1 MATALL
7 RLAALTGVVALLL
20 PGTAEARVLLSL
32 DDFCAVGGNIADDTQ
47 VRTYMRQYTSTFLK
61 LTSSDMTLSV
71 WLCCPGSRGRM
82 EGGLRR
88 QQRLRRHHVPA
99 GKSYQIWPVT
109 LAGPCRDEIMLFV
122 RPFHPSPPPRAFL
135 LSAMHLRVSAH
146 RVFGL
151 CPGAMVQ
158 VSGNIIVP
166 ECLEDWDRSD
176 GGKWLQFFQVEDLM
190 VSGGD
195 VIDGRVQ
202 EWWAQA
208 CKGKKH
214 LNDKVQLLSLSKAD
228 EQMYYVCITQ
238 VMTGLFCRNR
248 FSAALHSQD
257 APKAL
262 HFEEC
267 HGVRVQ
273 GVTLQNGQQ
282 HHLTFTRCTNA
293 RASFL
298 RVASPESSPD
308 TDGIR
313 LVNSISVHINDIHI
327 ATGGACV
334 SMAGNCTDVRLRYI
348 SCGPG
353 NGISIGSIG
362 ETPVADRLEKI
373 EVDTMFIANTTNGLL
388 IKTWQDGCGY
398 ARKVKFANVVM
409 KNVSDPI
416 IIDQYRSE
424 HPIPCGSTA
433 KRAVTFSCSDV
444 VPCRQV
450 SLKDVNLKRLSG
462 RGASAYCRSASG
474 KAAGVV
480 VPESCLAGARAA
492 GDEDE

>member
-1 MATALL
+1 MATAMALL
-7 RLAALTGVVALLL
+7 RLAALAGAVALLL
-20 PGTAEARVLLSL
+20 PGAAEARILLSL
-32 DDFCAVGGNIADDTQ
+32 DDFGAVGDGTADDTQ
-47 VRTYMRQYTSTFLK
+47 ALVDAWTAACASTNGH
-61 LTSSDMTLSV
+61 V
-71 WLCCPGSRGRM
+71 VI
-82 EGGLRR
+82 
-88 QQRLRRHHVPA
+88 HVPA
-99 GKSYQIWPVT
+99 GRSYQIWPVT
-109 LAGPCRDEIMLFV
+109 LAGPCRDEIMIF
-122 RPFHPSPPPRAFL
+122 
-135 LSAMHLRVSAH
+135 
-146 RVFGL
+146 
-151 CPGAMVQ
+151 
-158 VSGNIIVP
+158 VSGNIIAP
-166 ECLEDWDRSD
+166 DSPEDWERRD
-176 GGKWLQFFQVEDLM
+176 GGKWLHFFQVQDLT
-190 VSGGD
+190 VSGGG
-195 VIDGRVQ
+195 VIDGRGQ

-208 CKGKKH
+208 CKGRH
-214 LNDKVQLLSLSKAD
+214 RNDKHCTAP
-228 EQMYYVCITQ
+228 E
-238 VMTGLFCRNR
+238 
-248 FSAALHSQD
+248 

-282 HHLTFTRCTNA
+282 QHLTFTRCSNA

-298 RVASPESSPD
+298 RVASPESSPG
-308 TDGIR
+308 TDGIH
-313 LVNSISVHINDIHI
+313 LVNSISVHVNDIHI

-334 SMAGNCTDVRLRYI
+334 SMVGNCTDVRLRYI

-373 EVDTMFIANTTNGLL
+373 EVDTMFIANTSNGLL

-433 KRAVTFSCSDV
+433 ATRTVAVEKIDYVNIAGTSASKRAVTFSCSDV

-492 GDEDE
+492 GVEEQ

>member
-1 MATALL
+1 MATTMAMALL
-7 RLAALTGVVALLL
+7 RLALLAGAVALLL
-20 PGTAEARVLLSL
+20 PGAAEARILLSL
-32 DDFCAVGGNIADDTQ
+32 DDFGAVGDGIADDTQ
-47 VRTYMRQYTSTFLK
+47 ALVDAWTAACASTNGH
-61 LTSSDMTLSV
+61 V
-71 WLCCPGSRGRM
+71 VI
-82 EGGLRR
+82 
-88 QQRLRRHHVPA
+88 HVPA
-99 GKSYQIWPVT
+99 GRSYQIWPVT
-109 LAGPCRDEIMLFV
+109 LAGPCRDEIMIFV
-122 RPFHPSPPPRAFL
+122 RPFLPSCRRVRFSCPACT
-135 LSAMHLRVSAH
+135 HLRVVAH
-146 RVFGL
+146 RVLVL
-151 CPGAMVQ
+151 CPCPAGQ
-158 VSGNIIVP
+158 VSGNIIAP
-166 ECLEDWDRSD
+166 DSPEDWERRD
-176 GGKWLQFFQVEDLM
+176 GGRWLHFFQVQDLT
-190 VSGGD
+190 VSGGG
-195 VIDGRVQ
+195 VIDGRGQ

-208 CKGKKH
+208 CKGRH
-214 LNDKVQLLSLSKAD
+214 RNDKHCTAP
-228 EQMYYVCITQ
+228 
-238 VMTGLFCRNR
+238 
-248 FSAALHSQD
+248 D

-282 HHLTFTRCTNA
+282 HHLTFTRCSNA

-298 RVASPESSPD
+298 RVASPESSPG
-308 TDGIR
+308 TDGIH
-313 LVNSISVHINDIHI
+313 LVNSISVHVNDIHI

-334 SMAGNCTDVRLRYI
+334 SMVGNCTDVRLRYV

-373 EVDTMFIANTTNGLL
+373 EVDTMFIANTSNGLL
-388 IKTWQDGCGY
+388 IKTWQDSCGY

-433 KRAVTFSCSDV
+433 ATRTVAVEKIDYVNIAGTSASKRAVTFSCSDV

-492 GDEDE
+492 GDEEE

>member
-1 MATALL
+1 MATAMALL
-7 RLAALTGVVALLL
+7 RLAVLAGAVALLL
-20 PGTAEARVLLSL
+20 PAVAEARILLSL
-32 DDFCAVGGNIADDTQ
+32 DDFGAVGDGIADDTQ
-47 VRTYMRQYTSTFLK
+47 ALVDAWTAACASTNGH
-61 LTSSDMTLSV
+61 V
-71 WLCCPGSRGRM
+71 VI
-82 EGGLRR
+82 
-88 QQRLRRHHVPA
+88 HVPA
-99 GKSYQIWPVT
+99 GRSYQIWPVT
-109 LAGPCRDEIMLFV
+109 LAGPCRDEIMIF
-122 RPFHPSPPPRAFL
+122 
-135 LSAMHLRVSAH
+135 
-146 RVFGL
+146 
-151 CPGAMVQ
+151 
-158 VSGNIIVP
+158 VSGNIIAP
-166 ECLEDWDRSD
+166 DSPEDWERRD
-176 GGKWLQFFQVEDLM
+176 GGKWLHFFQVQDLT
-190 VSGGD
+190 VSGGG
-195 VIDGRVQ
+195 VIDGRGQ

-208 CKGKKH
+208 CKGRH
-214 LNDKVQLLSLSKAD
+214 RNDKHCTAP
-228 EQMYYVCITQ
+228 
-238 VMTGLFCRNR
+238 
-248 FSAALHSQD
+248 D

-282 HHLTFTRCTNA
+282 HHLTFTRCSNA

-298 RVASPESSPD
+298 RVASPESSPG
-308 TDGIR
+308 TDGIH
-313 LVNSISVHINDIHI
+313 LVNSISVHVNDVHI

-334 SMAGNCTDVRLRYI
+334 SMVGNCTDVRLRYV

-373 EVDTMFIANTTNGLL
+373 EVDTMFIANTSNGLL

-424 HPIPCGSTA
+424 HPTPCGSTA
-433 KRAVTFSCSDV
+433 ATRTVAVEKIDYVNIAGTSASKRAVTFSCSDV

-480 VPESCLAGARAA
+480 VPESCLDGTRGAA
-492 GDEDE
+492 GDEEE

>member
-1 MATALL
+1 MDGGLCQHQRPRGHPRPRRQVVPDLAGDARRALQGRDHDL
-7 RLAALTGVVALLL
+7 RLREHHRAGQPGGLGAARRRQVAALL
-20 PGTAEARVLLSL
+20 PGAGPDGE
-32 DDFCAVGGNIADDTQ
+32 
-47 VRTYMRQYTSTFLK
+47 
-61 LTSSDMTLSV
+61 
-71 WLCCPGSRGRM
+71 
-82 EGGLRR
+82 RR
-88 QQRLRRHHVPA
+88 RRH
-99 GKSYQIWPVT
+99 
-109 LAGPCRDEIMLFV
+109 R
-122 RPFHPSPPPRAFL
+122 RPRAGVVG
-135 LSAMHLRVSAH
+135 A
-146 RVFGL
+146 GL
-151 CPGAMVQ
+151 QGEAPQRQGMRMNHCTA
-158 VSGNIIVP
+158 P
-166 ECLEDWDRSD
+166 E
-176 GGKWLQFFQVEDLM
+176 
-190 VSGGD
+190 
-195 VIDGRVQ
+195 
-202 EWWAQA
+202 
-208 CKGKKH
+208 
-214 LNDKVQLLSLSKAD
+214 
-228 EQMYYVCITQ
+228 
-238 VMTGLFCRNR
+238 
-248 FSAALHSQD
+248 

-282 HHLTFTRCTNA
+282 QHLTFTRCSNA

-298 RVASPESSPD
+298 RVASPESSPG
-308 TDGIR
+308 TDGIH
-313 LVNSISVHINDIHI
+313 LVNSISIHVNDIHI

-334 SMAGNCTDVRLRYI
+334 SMVGNCTDVRLRYI

-373 EVDTMFIANTTNGLL
+373 EVDTMFIANTSNGLL

-433 KRAVTFSCSDV
+433 ATRTVAVEKIDYVNIAGTSASKRAVTFSCSDV

-492 GDEDE
+492 GVEEQ

>member
-1 MATALL
+1 MATAMALL
-7 RLAALTGVVALLL
+7 RLAALAGAVALLL
-20 PGTAEARVLLSL
+20 PGAAEARILLSL
-32 DDFCAVGGNIADDTQ
+32 DDFGAVGDGIADDTQ
-47 VRTYMRQYTSTFLK
+47 ALVDAWTAACASTNGH
-61 LTSSDMTLSV
+61 V
-71 WLCCPGSRGRM
+71 VI
-82 EGGLRR
+82 
-88 QQRLRRHHVPA
+88 HVPA
-99 GKSYQIWPVT
+99 GRSYQIWPVT
-109 LAGPCRDEIMLFV
+109 LAGPCRDEIMIF
-122 RPFHPSPPPRAFL
+122 
-135 LSAMHLRVSAH
+135 
-146 RVFGL
+146 
-151 CPGAMVQ
+151 
-158 VSGNIIVP
+158 VSGNIIAP
-166 ECLEDWDRSD
+166 DSPEDWERRD
-176 GGKWLQFFQVEDLM
+176 GGKWLHFFQVQDLT
-190 VSGGD
+190 VSGGG
-195 VIDGRVQ
+195 VIDGRGQ

-208 CKGKKH
+208 CKGRH
-214 LNDKVQLLSLSKAD
+214 RNDKHCTAP
-228 EQMYYVCITQ
+228 E
-238 VMTGLFCRNR
+238 
-248 FSAALHSQD
+248 

-282 HHLTFTRCTNA
+282 QHLTFTRCSNA

-298 RVASPESSPD
+298 RVASPESSPG
-308 TDGIR
+308 TDGIH
-313 LVNSISVHINDIHI
+313 LVNSISIHVNDIHI

-334 SMAGNCTDVRLRYI
+334 SMVGNCTDVRLRYI

-373 EVDTMFIANTTNGLL
+373 EVDTMFIANTSNGLL

-433 KRAVTFSCSDV
+433 ATRTVAVEKIDYVNIAGTSASKRAVTFSCSDV

-492 GDEDE
+492 GVEEQ

>member
-1 MATALL
+1 MLRVTPSPARHLKSEQRAPAPPSSAWPPPPVLSSRCASSNAPPARDSQRQQPLAWRGPPRAANPPITRCMATATALL
-7 RLAALTGVVALLL
+7 RLAALAGAVALLL
-20 PGTAEARVLLSL
+20 PGAAEARVLLSL
-32 DDFCAVGGNIADDTQ
+32 DDFGAVGDGIADDTQ
-47 VRTYMRQYTSTFLK
+47 ALVDAWKVACADSNGH
-61 LTSSDMTLSV
+61 V
-71 WLCCPGSRGRM
+71 VI
-82 EGGLRR
+82 
-88 QQRLRRHHVPA
+88 HVPA

-122 RPFHPSPPPRAFL
+122 
-135 LSAMHLRVSAH
+135 
-146 RVFGL
+146 
-151 CPGAMVQ
+151 
-158 VSGNIIVP
+158 SGNIIAP
-166 ECLEDWDRSD
+166 ESPEDWDRSD
-176 GGKWLQFFQVEDLM
+176 GGKWLHFFQVQDLT
-190 VSGGD
+190 VSGGG
-195 VIDGRVQ
+195 VIDGRGQ

-214 LNDKVQLLSLSKAD
+214 RNDKHCTA
-228 EQMYYVCITQ
+228 
-238 VMTGLFCRNR
+238 
-248 FSAALHSQD
+248 QD

-433 KRAVTFSCSDV
+433 ATRTVAVEKIDYVNIAGTSASKRAVTFSCSDV

>member
-1 MATALL
+1 MATAMALL
-7 RLAALTGVVALLL
+7 RLAALAGAVALLL
-20 PGTAEARVLLSL
+20 PGAAEARILLSL
-32 DDFCAVGGNIADDTQ
+32 DDFGAVGDGIADDTQ
-47 VRTYMRQYTSTFLK
+47 ALVDAWTAACASTNGH
-61 LTSSDMTLSV
+61 V
-71 WLCCPGSRGRM
+71 VI
-82 EGGLRR
+82 
-88 QQRLRRHHVPA
+88 HVPA
-99 GKSYQIWPVT
+99 GRSYQIWPVT
-109 LAGPCRDEIMLFV
+109 LAGPCRDEIMIF
-122 RPFHPSPPPRAFL
+122 
-135 LSAMHLRVSAH
+135 
-146 RVFGL
+146 
-151 CPGAMVQ
+151 
-158 VSGNIIVP
+158 VSGNIIAP
-166 ECLEDWDRSD
+166 DSPEDWERRD
-176 GGKWLQFFQVEDLM
+176 GGKWLHFFQVQDLT
-190 VSGGD
+190 VSGGG
-195 VIDGRVQ
+195 VIDGRGQ

-208 CKGKKH
+208 CKGRH
-214 LNDKVQLLSLSKAD
+214 RNDKHCTAP
-228 EQMYYVCITQ
+228 E
-238 VMTGLFCRNR
+238 
-248 FSAALHSQD
+248 
-257 APKAL
+257 APKVNSSVPFDYSECLLQWDQGTSFAFSFITFFFVLGGCMQAL

-282 HHLTFTRCTNA
+282 QHLTFTRCSNA

-298 RVASPESSPD
+298 RVASPESSPG
-308 TDGIR
+308 TDGIH
-313 LVNSISVHINDIHI
+313 LVNSISIHVNDIHI

-334 SMAGNCTDVRLRYI
+334 SMVGNCTDVRLRYI

-373 EVDTMFIANTTNGLL
+373 EVDTMFIANTSNGLL

-433 KRAVTFSCSDV
+433 ATRTVAVEKIDYVNIAGTSASKRAVTFSCSDV

-492 GDEDE
+492 GVEEQ

>member
-1 MATALL
+1 MATAMALL
-7 RLAALTGVVALLL
+7 RLAALAGAVALLL
-20 PGTAEARVLLSL
+20 PGASVARILLSL
-32 DDFCAVGGNIADDTQ
+32 DDFGAVGDGIADDTQ
-47 VRTYMRQYTSTFLK
+47 VRVDAWTAACASTNGH
-61 LTSSDMTLSV
+61 V
-71 WLCCPGSRGRM
+71 VI
-82 EGGLRR
+82 
-88 QQRLRRHHVPA
+88 HVPA
-99 GKSYQIWPVT
+99 GRSYQIWPVT

-122 RPFHPSPPPRAFL
+122 
-135 LSAMHLRVSAH
+135 
-146 RVFGL
+146 
-151 CPGAMVQ
+151 
-158 VSGNIIVP
+158 SGNIIAP
-166 ECLEDWDRSD
+166 DSPEDWERRD
-176 GGKWLQFFQVEDLM
+176 GGRWLHFFQVQDLT
-190 VSGGD
+190 VSGGG
-195 VIDGRVQ
+195 VIDGRGQ

-208 CKGKKH
+208 CKGRH
-214 LNDKVQLLSLSKAD
+214 RNDKHCTA
-228 EQMYYVCITQ
+228 
-238 VMTGLFCRNR
+238 
-248 FSAALHSQD
+248 QD

-282 HHLTFTRCTNA
+282 QHLTFTRCSNA

-298 RVASPESSPD
+298 RVASPESSPG
-308 TDGIR
+308 TAGIH
-313 LVNSISVHINDIHI
+313 LVNSISVHVNDIHI

-334 SMAGNCTDVRLRYI
+334 SMVGNCTDVRLRYI

-373 EVDTMFIANTTNGLL
+373 EVDTMFIANTSNGLL
-388 IKTWQDGCGY
+388 IKTWQDSCGY

-433 KRAVTFSCSDV
+433 ATRTVAVEKIDYVNIAGTSASKRAVTFSCSDV

-492 GDEDE
+492 GDEEE

>member
-1 MATALL
+1 MATAMALL
-7 RLAALTGVVALLL
+7 RLAVLAGAVALLL
-20 PGTAEARVLLSL
+20 PAVAEARILLSL
-32 DDFCAVGGNIADDTQ
+32 DDFGAVGDGIADDTQ
-47 VRTYMRQYTSTFLK
+47 VLVDAWTAACASTNGH
-61 LTSSDMTLSV
+61 V
-71 WLCCPGSRGRM
+71 VI
-82 EGGLRR
+82 
-88 QQRLRRHHVPA
+88 HVPA
-99 GKSYQIWPVT
+99 GRSYQIWPVT
-109 LAGPCRDEIMLFV
+109 LAGPCRDEIMIF
-122 RPFHPSPPPRAFL
+122 
-135 LSAMHLRVSAH
+135 
-146 RVFGL
+146 
-151 CPGAMVQ
+151 
-158 VSGNIIVP
+158 VSGNIIAP
-166 ECLEDWDRSD
+166 DSPEDWERRD
-176 GGKWLQFFQVEDLM
+176 GGKWLHFFQVQDLT
-190 VSGGD
+190 VSGGG
-195 VIDGRVQ
+195 VIDGRGQ

-208 CKGKKH
+208 CKGRH
-214 LNDKVQLLSLSKAD
+214 RNDKHCTAP
-228 EQMYYVCITQ
+228 
-238 VMTGLFCRNR
+238 
-248 FSAALHSQD
+248 D

-282 HHLTFTRCTNA
+282 HHLTFTRCSNA

-298 RVASPESSPD
+298 RVASPESSPG
-308 TDGIR
+308 TDGIH
-313 LVNSISVHINDIHI
+313 LVNSISVHVNDVHI

-334 SMAGNCTDVRLRYI
+334 SMVGNCTDVRLRYV

-373 EVDTMFIANTTNGLL
+373 EVDTMFIANTSNGLL

-424 HPIPCGSTA
+424 HPTPCGSTA
-433 KRAVTFSCSDV
+433 ATRTVAVEKIDYVNIAGTSASKRAVTFSCSDV

-480 VPESCLAGARAA
+480 VPESCLDGTRGAA
-492 GDEDE
+492 GDEEE